1 MASADVTLK
10 EGLSYTIS
18 DGPHQY
24 KFVPEKATPVT
35 GADFIDRLKT
45 ISCLIVAVHEDK
57 PVVPLKAVPKA
68 KVKLVAPDPID
79 VPEPEPEDTG
89 DEDEQTGEVTDGE
102 QTEGEE
108 TTEGTD
114 DEAPVDE
121 LVEEE
126 PEELP
131 PPPPVKAVKAKPGK
145 AKGK

>member
-1 MASADVTLK
+1 MNMASADVTLK

-24 KFVPEKATPVT
+24 KFVTERSTPVT

-45 ISCLIVAVHEDK
+45 ISCLIVTVHEDK

-68 KVKLVAPDPID
+68 KVKVQPVVEPDPID
-79 VPEPEPEDTG
+79 VPDPEPEDTG
-89 DEDEQTGEVTDGE
+89 DDDDQADEPTDEVTDGE
-102 QTEGEE
+102 EPTE
-108 TTEGTD
+108 
-114 DEAPVDE
+114 EAPPEE
-121 LVEEE
+121 LTEDE

-131 PPPPVKAVKAKPGK
+131 PPPPVKAAKAKGGK